1 MNILYKKKFFFILI
15 FFFYFFLN
23 FLRFDFNYFNL
34 EWYFVEYAKHLNDTS
49 YYFTKEIFRENQ
61 ANTSFY
67 SLLISLIFNQ
77 NLNEINILRVLRV
90 INFFSF
96 ILCSLIFFQYEKELD
111 YKNKIL
117 FLLIIL
123 CCPVFFVYIFRIYPD
138 ILSFVFAC
146 IAFFLLEKRKFNI
159 FLSIFFTAISFLL
172 KPISIILAPFFFFKI
187 YQMFK
192 NDLNKTLK
200 LSILYLACIIF
211 SYSFFF
217 LFYEKSLFSKGYSDI
232 YLNFSFTN
240 SFFNFFNYI
249 LYIFFLILPF
259 SIINVFFFGNKI
271 KYLFLYVFLSIF
283 LTFLYRYNLDFIRN
297 YQGEMNLGYLSSLKF
312 FNSSIYIFLVFFS
325 ALSFLHVIF
334 FQKKNLNLFF
344 LILTSILIL
353 SILVFRPTQRY
364 LIYVLPFF
372 IYLQILIY
380 KNNIIKLYFYPYFVS
395 VIFFLTAV
403 NVGQQ
408 FYQHSS
414 QRTFK
419 NIYEYIESKN
429 IVQHTNPG
437 VMFHSYGYKFDKFI
451 LNRSSQYKFSVI
463 FCDLNINT
471 LYKVKINNLTNNSY
485 LCLVSNN

>member
-1 MNILYKKKFFFILI
+1 
-15 FFFYFFLN
+15 
-23 FLRFDFNYFNL
+23 
-34 EWYFVEYAKHLNDTS
+34 
-49 YYFTKEIFRENQ
+49 
-61 ANTSFY
+61 
-67 SLLISLIFNQ
+67 
-77 NLNEINILRVLRV
+77 
-90 INFFSF
+90 
-96 ILCSLIFFQYEKELD
+96 
-111 YKNKIL
+111 
-117 FLLIIL
+117 
-123 CCPVFFVYIFRIYPD
+123 
-138 ILSFVFAC
+138 
-146 IAFFLLEKRKFNI
+146 
-159 FLSIFFTAISFLL
+159 
-172 KPISIILAPFFFFKI
+172 
-187 YQMFK
+187 MF
-192 NDLNKTLK
+192 
-200 LSILYLACIIF
+200 
-211 SYSFFF
+211 
-217 LFYEKSLFSKGYSDI
+217 
-232 YLNFSFTN
+232 
-240 SFFNFFNYI
+240 
-249 LYIFFLILPF
+249 
-259 SIINVFFFGNKI
+259 FFFGNKI

-312 FNSSIYIFLVFFS
+312 FNSPIYIFLVFFS

-353 SILVFRPTQRY
+353 YILVFRPTQR
-364 LIYVLPFF
+364 
-372 IYLQILIY
+372 
-380 KNNIIKLYFYPYFVS
+380 YFYPYFVS

-414 QRTFK
+414 QRAIK

-451 LNRSSQYKFSVI
+451 LNRSYQYKFSVI